1 MEKGEKGG
9 DAKESETENRKDDRS
24 EIIAATKSQAVD
36 IEIIFAANGASGREE
51 KYHCDTSKHGGASG
65 GEVPFDYGVWERLMF
80 DTSPN
85 SNNSS
90 SKSNERKKD
99 VAKHRKSNGVLPE
112 WKAEI
117 I

>member
-1 MEKGEKGG
+1 
-9 DAKESETENRKDDRS
+9 
-24 EIIAATKSQAVD
+24 
-36 IEIIFAANGASGREE
+36 
-51 KYHCDTSKHGGASG
+51 
-65 GEVPFDYGVWERLMF
+65 MF

-90 SKSNERKKD
+90 SKSNECKKD
-99 VAKHRKSNGVLPE
+99 VAKHRKGNGVLPE

>member
-1 MEKGEKGG
+1 
-9 DAKESETENRKDDRS
+9 
-24 EIIAATKSQAVD
+24 
-36 IEIIFAANGASGREE
+36 
-51 KYHCDTSKHGGASG
+51 
-65 GEVPFDYGVWERLMF
+65 MF

-90 SKSNERKKD
+90 SKSNECKKD

-112 WKAEI
+112 WEAEI